1 MTIPENFLNKKVDV
15 IVDRALGDKHSE
27 KYPKHIYPLNYG
39 HIPNTISDDGEELDA
54 YILGIYEPIESF
66 TGKCIAI
73 IRRTKENDDKLI
85 VVPENTNFTDDQI
98 RALTNFQERFYDSII
113 IRPEGYVE
121 FNQLLPELTVSNLEK
136 SINFYKTIGF
146 TTVYERKVNKFI
158 FLKYE
163 NVNLMLQ
170 EKSPSDKW
178 SLAPLSYP
186 YGNGIN
192 FEIDTD
198 NIDKIYNNLKENG
211 YEITFD
217 IETNQYKNHDII
229 YINREFL
236 VKDPDGYLLRF
247 AESKSEGGQNE

>member
-1 MTIPENFLNKKVDV
+1 MTDSEIFFNKKVNV
-15 IVDRALGDKHSE
+15 IVHRPLGAKHSE
-27 KYPKHIYPLNYG
+27 KYPKHIYPVNYG
-39 HIPNTISDDGEELDA
+39 HVPDTISGDGEELDA

-121 FNQLLPELTVSNLEK
+121 FNQLLPELTVSNLEESLK
-136 SINFYKTIGF
+136 FYLTIGF
-146 TTVYERKVNKFI
+146 NVVYERKENKFV
-158 FLKYE
+158 FLKFE

-170 EKSPSDKW
+170 EETENDKW
-178 SLAPLSYP
+178 ELAPLSYP

-198 NIDKIYNNLKENG
+198 NIERIYNALKNSN

-217 IETNQYKNHDII
+217 IEENHYKNGNIT
-229 YINREFL
+229 YINKEFL

-247 AESKSEGGQNE
+247 AESTSKED